1 VKIKKMGEFIMIK
14 KLNIFYC
21 ACSLITC
28 SLMIGTCQSQNS
40 FPNYPPS
47 EIPYDDEDSR
57 PLPPSATLLEEKV
70 KFEGPFSVGP
80 DNVFSFH
87 KDWPLSKESNVT
99 VYLTF
104 EAFGRD
110 FAIGFLGDDGKP
122 VYNIIV
128 DGWGNENKHDT
139 KLFKI
144 ENGQAVEKVLVHDLG
159 VNNDNAFAKYWIKF
173 NRFQHTISF
182 GKAGQQAWIK
192 FIDPSMDPSKISH
205 FSFSACKPNKQIK
218 NIEATTLVPKNK

>member
-1 VKIKKMGEFIMIK
+1 MIK

-21 ACSLITC
+21 ACSLIAC
-28 SLMIGTCQSQNS
+28 SPMIGTCQSQNN
-40 FPNYPPS
+40 FPSYPPS
-47 EIPYDDEDSR
+47 EIPYEDEDSR

-80 DNVFSFH
+80 DNIFSFH
-87 KDWPLSKESNVT
+87 KDWLLPVELKDT
-99 VYLTF
+99 IYLTF

-110 FAIGFLGDDGKP
+110 FTIGFLGNDGKP

-128 DGWGNENKHDT
+128 DGWENLKKHDT
-139 KLFKI
+139 KLSKF
-144 ENGQAVEKVLVHDLG
+144 ENDKEVEKVLVHDLA

-182 GKAGQQAWIK
+182 GKEGQQAWIK
-192 FIDPSMDPSKISH
+192 FFDPKMDPSQISH
-205 FSFSACKPNKQIK
+205 FSFSAWKANKQIK
-218 NIEATTLVPKNK
+218 NIEVTTLVPKNK